1 MHFKRNLL
9 LVFLLWPAFLYSQDT
24 LKITKAE
31 ALAKMQK
38 GNYQLKVNRE
48 QELSAR
54 ADYHQSMATFL
65 PTVSASHT
73 AMLTT
78 NPLMSFGFK
87 LNQEIVGQ
95 ADFNPAL
102 LNDPDGIRDYM
113 TKVEVLQPLF
123 NLDGIYGRSAAK
135 SQWEAYQLQSAR
147 SRQAY
152 EMQTEQTYLQLQLAY
167 KALGVLSKARI
178 TAHENEQLAENFLKQ
193 GYLQQADLL
202 AIQIRVQETEQ
213 QYTEALTNVR
223 NTSDYLRLMMGEE
236 KNGSVYFPADI
247 SDTLVSQ
254 VPADTA
260 LNHNRA
266 DLRAVALAENAWKN
280 MLRKERGALLPRLNA
295 FGWYELHDDVLF
307 GTEAN
312 GYLLGASLSWKIF
325 DGYSGFGKVEKAKA
339 EYHKA
344 ALEHEQYTAQSQLEL
359 HKAQRALIDAA
370 QAVKLARL
378 SFQQSQEAYRIRQN
392 RFRQGLEKVTDLL
405 MAETMSSVKELE
417 LQQAYFKYQV
427 SNLYVNFL
435 SK

>member
-1 MHFKRNLL
+1 MHLKSNILVLL
-9 LVFLLWPAFLYSQDT
+9 LLWPVFLYSQDT
-24 LKITKAE
+24 IKITRSE

-54 ADYHQSMATFL
+54 ADYHQSMSVFL
-65 PTVSASHT
+65 PSITASHT

-78 NPLMSFGFK
+78 NPLMAFGFK
-87 LNQEIVGQ
+87 LNQEVVGQ

-113 TKVEVLQPLF
+113 TKVEVMQPLI
-123 NLDGIYGRSAAK
+123 NPDGFYGRIAAK
-135 SQWEAYQLQSAR
+135 TQWEAYQLQSAR
-147 SRQAY
+147 TRQAY
-152 EMQTEQTYLQLQLAY
+152 DMQTEQVYLQLQLSY
-167 KALGVLSKARI
+167 KALEVLGKARK
-178 TAHENEQLAENFLKQ
+178 TAYENQQLGENFLKQ
-193 GYLQQADLL
+193 GYLQPADLL
-202 AIQIRVQETEQ
+202 AIQIRVQETEL
-213 QYTEALTNVR
+213 QYTEAMTNVH

-236 KNGSVYFPADI
+236 KNGSIYLPADI
-247 SDTLVSQ
+247 TDTLVEMIT
-254 VPADTA
+254 ADTL
-260 LNHNRA
+260 LNENRA
-266 DLRAVALAENAWKN
+266 DLRAAALAETAWKN

-325 DGYSGFGKVEKAKA
+325 DGYSGWGKVEKAKA
-339 EYHKA
+339 EYQKA
-344 ALEHEQYTAQSQLEL
+344 SLEHQQYTAQSQLEFQ
-359 HKAQRALIDAA
+359 KAQRALSDAA

-378 SFQQSQEAYRIRQN
+378 SFNQAQEAYRIRQN

-405 MAETMSSVKELE
+405 MAETMAAVKELE

-427 SNLYVNFL
+427 NTLYLNFL